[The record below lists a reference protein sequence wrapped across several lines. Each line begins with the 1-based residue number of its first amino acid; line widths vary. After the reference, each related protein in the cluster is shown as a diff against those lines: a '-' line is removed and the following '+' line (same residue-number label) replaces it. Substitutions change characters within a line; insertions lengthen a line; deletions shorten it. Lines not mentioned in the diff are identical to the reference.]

1 VAINPGT
8 RHRPGASCSAKQ
20 QPEAGTDGMHN
31 RTAIG
36 LPVTGIFAMAS
47 KKRYPTFS
55 RAQMRIGFI

>member
-1 VAINPGT
+1 
-8 RHRPGASCSAKQ
+8 
-20 QPEAGTDGMHN
+20 MHN